1 MTSAHEYERVAER
14 IRRAVHFERGCGFHH
29 WESGARISVAAS
41 PYMDTTAQLPGI
53 VELIELGADFE
64 PMFTGFYRASLGW
77 DGKLPVR
84 PFA

>member
-1 MTSAHEYERVAER
+1 
-14 IRRAVHFERGCGFHH
+14 
-29 WESGARISVAAS
+29 
-41 PYMDTTAQLPGI
+41 MDNTAQPPGML
-53 VELIELGADFE
+53 ELIELGADFE

>member
-1 MTSAHEYERVAER
+1 LGIGSKDFGRGVAL
-14 IRRAVHFERGCGFHH
+14 HGH
-29 WESGARISVAAS
+29 
-41 PYMDTTAQLPGI
+41 YAQLPGI

-77 DGKLPVR
+77 DGKLPVL